1 MTNNSGGIAD
11 LSYKGYSGP
20 IDPPQR
26 RWWVIARTMTK
37 AAFKKR
43 AYWVLTLVS
52 SWYYLVLVAIL
63 YFMDQ
68 LLQTGGAGR
77 GERAGA
83 EQMLQN
89 LVWKD
94 QLLNGFVAGQLMWM
108 SIALMLGAGAIA
120 NDRRTNSLLIYLS
133 RPCTKGDYLKGKWMG
148 VFLPLC
154 LAMAIPTVSFMFY
167 AALNVRDLGFFDEG
181 PMFLLQGLLMIPI
194 AAAFH
199 TSLILGVSSLF
210 NNGRIAGGVYAGVYF
225 LTSFFTKLMW
235 MVSQIDDASAALRSF
250 AESATYFAIDG
261 QILGMAKNV
270 MGSNGSM
277 MWGMGGDMNIPERP
291 PWMLVLVVFVA
302 VTWISL
308 QIAWSKIKAVE
319 AVS

>member
-1 MTNNSGGIAD
+1 MTNGPGGIAD

-20 IDPPQR
+20 IEPPQR
-26 RWWVIARTMTK
+26 RWWVIARSMTR

-43 AYWVLTLVS
+43 AYWVLTLIS
-52 SWYYLVLVAIL
+52 SWYYMVLVAIL

-68 LLQTGGAGR
+68 LMQAGG
-77 GERAGA
+77 RANQRGA
-83 EQMLQN
+83 EQMLEN
-89 LVWKD
+89 IVWKD

-154 LAMAIPTVSFMFY
+154 LAMAIPTLSFIVY
-167 AALNVRDLGFFDEG
+167 ASLNVRDLGFFSEG
-181 PMFLLQGLLMIPI
+181 PFFLVRAMAMIPI

-199 TSLILGVSSLF
+199 TSLVLGVSSLF
-210 NNGRIAGGVYAGVYF
+210 NNGRIAGGVYAGIYF

-235 MVSQIDDASAALRSF
+235 MVSQNSDVSRVMRDF
-250 AESATYFAIDG
+250 AEGATYFAIDG
-261 QILGMAKNV
+261 QILAIAKCM
-270 MGSNGSM
+270 MGTDGSM
-277 MWGMGGDMNIPERP
+277 MWGMGGDLNIPARP
-291 PWMLVLVVFVA
+291 PWMLVAIIFMA

-308 QIAWSKIKAVE
+308 QVAWSKIRAVE